1 MVFKMSP
8 ILLIALLQSILNN
21 FLITGSPL
29 NCPIQVF
36 HKTIRLWVIWST
48 KTPLHIAL
56 ICEDALWCT
65 KPVKK
70 VYDALGD
77 HLSTLIGYGI
87 DLCPFGVLVDHDT
100 HIHVS
105 IIRWS

>member
-1 MVFKMSP
+1 MKSSAGLFTKP
-8 ILLIALLQSILNN
+8 KLTNLI
-21 FLITGSPL
+21 
-29 NCPIQVF
+29 
-36 HKTIRLWVIWST
+36 HKLT
-48 KTPLHIAL
+48 AL

-65 KPVKK
+65 KPVEK